1 MMYFL
6 TTIEE
11 KDGEIEDRR
20 CVGYFETYEEAA
32 NIVLHNF
39 YDINETIYNYA
50 VIENIEEGIYQYDQ
64 NSQWFELYTDV
75 EGNPRYRKIEK
86 PEWACGYCGFGIG

>member
-11 KDGEIEDRR
+11 KNGKIENTR

-50 VIENIEEGIYQYDQ
+50 VIEAIHSGIYQYDHKPHWFAWIE
-64 NSQWFELYTDV
+64 NSY
-75 EGNPRYRKIEK
+75 IESEVPPFAK
-86 PEWACGYCGFGIG
+86 NGCGYGIG

>member
-6 TTIEE
+6 TTIQE
-11 KDGEIEDRR
+11 KNNEIIDRR

-32 NIVLHNF
+32 NIILHNF

-50 VIENIEEGIYQYDQ
+50 VIEAIPSGIYQYD
-64 NSQWFELYTDV
+64 NKPHWFAW
-75 EGNPRYRKIEK
+75 IENGYIESEVPPFAK
-86 PEWACGYCGFGIG
+86 NVCGYGIG

>member
-11 KDGEIEDRR
+11 KNGEIKDTR

-32 NIVLHNF
+32 SIVLHNF

-50 VIENIEEGIYQYDQ
+50 VIEAIHSGIYQYDHKPHWFAWIE
-64 NSQWFELYTDV
+64 NSY
-75 EGNPRYRKIEK
+75 IESEVPPFAK
-86 PEWACGYCGFGIG
+86 NGCGYGIG